1 MALLAVP
8 LPDITAQTFEK
19 PDPESWYRLTTRY
32 NGSDQRTGRCIQ
44 YYPAGSEHPDMLW
57 SAAPVDLSSPD
68 YDYQLWT
75 FIPSPDNP
83 DRYKMVCKADPDGFV
98 NPTPTVLSP
107 EGRWEYVESGSASTV
122 DPYGFLFVTHTDTSG
137 VDSDGVSYC
146 AIATDATIESSYPVM
161 NCGAPRQN
169 YAINLWS
176 DHYSEDANEWL
187 FRMES
192 ETDKPTS
199 VSLPQAPA
207 VTPVYYDLF
216 GRPVAHP
223 TAGLYI
229 CNGRKVYLR
238 F

>member
-44 YYPAGSEHPDMLW
+44 YYPAGSEHHDMLW

-107 EGRWEYVESGSASTV
+107 EGRW
-122 DPYGFLFVTHTDTSG
+122 
-137 VDSDGVSYC
+137 
-146 AIATDATIESSYPVM
+146 
-161 NCGAPRQN
+161 
-169 YAINLWS
+169 
-176 DHYSEDANEWL
+176 
-187 FRMES
+187 
-192 ETDKPTS
+192 
-199 VSLPQAPA
+199 
-207 VTPVYYDLF
+207 
-216 GRPVAHP
+216 
-223 TAGLYI
+223 
-229 CNGRKVYLR
+229 
-238 F
+238 